1 MDKIIS
7 ATTARRTLSRVMAD
21 VRAGQSYTITWR
33 GKPVARIIPPERSEE
48 DRRLAF
54 ERLLDHLRT
63 QPARNAGR
71 WTRDELYERSSFH
84 EEE

>member
-1 MDKIIS
+1 MDKVIS
-7 ATTARRTLSRVMAD
+7 ATTARRALSTVLAD

-33 GKPVARIIPPERSEE
+33 SKPIARITPPARGEE
-48 DRRLAF
+48 NRRLAV
-54 ERLLDHLRT
+54 ERLLDHLRA

-71 WTRDELYERSSFH
+71 WTRDELYERGSFR